1 MGGEGIYCFE
11 VESMDMERLDRVMR
25 RVRGEEG
32 PSCPL
37 NGDREILIS
46 QIRAEEGSL
55 RQYDR
60 LRQRCNGRPRV
71 ILTQL
76 WADEQRHHRNLQAEY
91 LARYGDTLLPE
102 KPMPPVDGR
111 GLLSAVGKLREQ
123 ELAGAEAYRR
133 AARDTADRHLAHLY
147 EKHAREEER
156 HAHAL
161 TELLHRAMR

>member
-1 MGGEGIYCFE
+1 MVGEGIYCFE
-11 VESMDMERLDRVMR
+11 VESMDMERLNRVMR

-37 NGDREILIS
+37 NGDRGILIS
-46 QIRAEEGSL
+46 LIQAEDSSL
-55 RQYDR
+55 REYDR

-76 WADEQRHHRNLQAEY
+76 WEDEQRHHRDLQAEY

-102 KPMPPVDGR
+102 KDMPTMENR
-111 GLLSAVGKLREQ
+111 GVMTMVGKLREQ
-123 ELAGAEAYRR
+123 ELSGAESYRR
-133 AARDTADRHLAHLY
+133 AAGDTVDHRLALLY

-161 TELLHRAMR
+161 TELLRRAMR